1 MKALSKKCGRMRH
14 RIIRFP
20 RHIVPKAQ
28 RRRLAPFGGLT
39 LAIWLA
45 TLLLANPVSLPAA
58 QATAAQPA
66 DFAAICEHAAVQ
78 AARVSGVPVSVL
90 KAISLTETGR
100 KTDGRFRP
108 WPWTVNMEG
117 KGFWFDSYAEALTF
131 AKTEFDRGARSFD
144 VGCFQINY
152 KWHHEAFT
160 SIEQMFDPLANALY
174 AAEFLTSLYQQ
185 KGSWAAAAGA
195 YHSLNPVHANPY
207 QARFEVIRA
216 RFAAEDGLPLPDVSG
231 AELAAATAGVDP
243 ALRQK
248 VIRINSFPLLRGD
261 GAGGLM
267 GSLVPPDAAAGTSL
281 LAATNPAQSLFAPP
295 DATPTDAA
303 TTEAAVAEGDMGSQ
317 PLPQDAEAPTVTLG
331 AIY

>member
-1 MKALSKKCGRMRH
+1 MSRYAGQALSKKCDRMRQKLT
-14 RIIRFP
+14 RIS
-20 RHIVPKAQ
+20 RHI
-28 RRRLAPFGGLT
+28 APMPLHQVGQAVAHLVLT
-39 LAIWLA
+39 AWLA
-45 TLLLANPVSLPAA
+45 MLALAA
-58 QATAAQPA
+58 PTPLRAADATAAPQP

-78 AARVSGVPVSVL
+78 AARASGVPVSVL

-100 KTDGRFRP
+100 KSAGRFRP

-117 KGFWFDSYAEALTF
+117 KGFWFDSHAEALTF
-131 AKTEFDRGARSFD
+131 AQTEFARGARSFD

-185 KGSWAAAAGA
+185 RGSWPAAAGA

-207 QARFEVIRA
+207 QARFEVLRA
-216 RFAAEDGLPLPDVSG
+216 RYAAEDDMPLPEVSG

-243 ALRQK
+243 ALRRE

-261 GAGGLM
+261 GAEGLM

-281 LAATNPAQSLFAPP
+281 LAATNRAQSLFAPP
-295 DATPTDAA
+295 GAA
-303 TTEAAVAEGDMGSQ
+303 TTEAAVAGGDIGSEF
-317 PLPQDAEAPTVTLG
+317 PPQDATASTVALG